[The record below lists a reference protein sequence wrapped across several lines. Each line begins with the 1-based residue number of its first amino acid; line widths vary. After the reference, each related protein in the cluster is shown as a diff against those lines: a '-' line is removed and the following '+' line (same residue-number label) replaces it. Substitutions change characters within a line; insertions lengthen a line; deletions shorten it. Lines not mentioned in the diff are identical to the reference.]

1 LCGVRGQNILNL
13 TGGGGLMCQIISNQH
28 KEDYTS
34 TTRAVRIMGHAT
46 SVRLENYFWR
56 ILDAVAVTE
65 GVKTPQLL
73 NRLYE
78 EACEANTAE
87 VMNFSSLLRVGCLK
101 YCKHNVQLRF

>member
-1 LCGVRGQNILNL
+1 
-13 TGGGGLMCQIISNQH
+13 MCQIISNQH

-65 GVKTPQLL
+65 GMKTPQLL

-78 EACEANTAE
+78 EACEANTAD